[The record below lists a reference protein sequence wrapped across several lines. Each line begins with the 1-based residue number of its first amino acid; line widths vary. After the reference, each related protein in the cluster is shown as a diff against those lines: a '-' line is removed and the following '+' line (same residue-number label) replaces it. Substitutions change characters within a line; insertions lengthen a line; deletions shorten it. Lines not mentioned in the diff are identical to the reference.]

1 MIIWDEGTRLRSLVE
16 LGRSALGVHLISIK
30 LPPYGLPVYLF
41 VSFKFIYVF
50 IYICIHTY
58 IYIYMYHYIV
68 THTYIYIV
76 YCESDENLS

>member
-41 VSFKFIYVF
+41 ISFKFIYVF
-50 IYICIHTY
+50 IYIYVY
-58 IYIYMYHYIV
+58 IYIYHYSY
-68 THTYIYIV
+68 THMYIYIV